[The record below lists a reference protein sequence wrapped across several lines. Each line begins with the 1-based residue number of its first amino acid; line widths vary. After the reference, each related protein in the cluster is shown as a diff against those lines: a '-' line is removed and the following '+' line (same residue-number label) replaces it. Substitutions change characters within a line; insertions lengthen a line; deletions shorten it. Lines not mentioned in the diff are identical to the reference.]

1 MPVHAFAQLRK
12 LTWLCSGPVMA
23 LLVSKPGDAI
33 ANFRELMGPTNAEKA
48 RAQAPDRL
56 ATHAYPRVACDC
68 VALTLPGRE
77 APLLDGL
84 LVRRGA
90 LVGFQGPLPRL
101 RGSGPP

>member
-1 MPVHAFAQLRK
+1 
-12 LTWLCSGPVMA
+12 MA

-68 VALTLPGRE
+68 VALTLPACDACTRT
-77 APLLDGL
+77 AC
-84 LVRRGA
+84 A
-90 LVGFQGPLPRL
+90 
-101 RGSGPP
+101 RGSGWTACATQCTAAAMQTQRPTKSA